1 MYVQVKPF
9 AQKAKILSEL
19 SVYSGEITI
28 KKNTISVLG
37 GRDVE
42 ESEGYRTFPG
52 KILGQEMG
60 KKTKN
65 RKLGRQVKLD
75 RGGSDGP
82 H

>member
-1 MYVQVKPF
+1 MSKLNLLRRRLRFY
-9 AQKAKILSEL
+9 LSYQYIVGKSL
-19 SVYSGEITI
+19 L

-65 RKLGRQVKLD
+65 KKLGR
-75 RGGSDGP
+75 
-82 H
+82 